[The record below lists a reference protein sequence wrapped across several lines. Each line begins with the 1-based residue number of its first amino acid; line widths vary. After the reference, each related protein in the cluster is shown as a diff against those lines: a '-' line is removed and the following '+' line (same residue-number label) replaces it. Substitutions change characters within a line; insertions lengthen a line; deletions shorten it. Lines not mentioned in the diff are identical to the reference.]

1 MNALVLALLGAA
13 GLVNAQDNNNQKHE
27 PLLSDIKLA
36 AASVEPLSPV
46 SNVPGLAFDR
56 FYQIWL
62 ENIVGAYAVRLEAD

>member
-1 MNALVLALLGAA
+1 MNAVVLALLGAA
-13 GLVNAQDNNNQKHE
+13 GLVNAQHVNNQKHE

-36 AASVEPLSPV
+36 AASVQPRSPV

-62 ENIVGAYAVRLEAD
+62 ENIVRAYAARLDAV